1 MACPFPCAQAEFELE
16 LKALELECA
25 EDMEKALEQAN
36 LQKGEE
42 IKAAVAEAERAFY
55 EKHRSEMEKAEAA
68 LAELEMLRLQTNQLE
83 QTITRLSPREPR
95 KA

>member
-1 MACPFPCAQAEFELE
+1 M
-16 LKALELECA
+16 KALELECA